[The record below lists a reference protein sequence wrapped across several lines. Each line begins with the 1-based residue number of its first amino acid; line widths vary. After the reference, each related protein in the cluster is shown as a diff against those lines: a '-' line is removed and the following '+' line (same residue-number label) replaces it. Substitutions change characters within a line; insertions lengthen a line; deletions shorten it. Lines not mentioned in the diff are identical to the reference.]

1 MVEIEPGVRIE
12 TAGRTIGEGDIS
24 LFAGLVG
31 DFTPIHVDEEFARTS
46 PHGGRIAHGPHTMA
60 TAIGMA
66 TQTGLFGERVIGL
79 VNINWDFAGAV
90 RIGDTIRS
98 VVTVRS
104 VRATSKPGRNLGVF
118 AFEVFNQENRLIQSG
133 SMTVVLRAGDGGSA

>member
-79 VNINWDFAGAV
+79 VNINWDFTGAV

>member
-1 MVEIEPGVRIE
+1 MVQIEPGVRIE

-31 DFTPIHVDEEFARTS
+31 DFTPIHVDEEFAKTS

-79 VNINWDFAGAV
+79 VNINWDFTGAV

-104 VRATSKPGRNLGVF
+104 VRPTSKPGRNLGVF

-133 SMTVVLRAGDGGSA
+133 SMTVVLRADDHGSA

>member
-133 SMTVVLRAGDGGSA
+133 SMTVVLRADDGGSA